1 MNKRRTTFKISIII
15 VFAVLMFTLGLG
27 SFLPIIALEPEKY
40 PSHFSEVKDKI
51 VNGKSEKESHKGT
64 NELVSSNNSNNKVVI
79 LTFHD
84 SIYDSESTYVKPILD
99 SYAFKATFFEI
110 CTRMSDRGWKLVTDL
125 KNDGMDIESHTMTHP
140 MLDKLSESQLDYEVA
155 QSKQC
160 FLDHGINTTI
170 FAYPFGHGS
179 DNATVLDTVAKNYYL
194 ATTAVYDA
202 PPLARLLCDVCKS
215 ADDGTSTRADRYAIN
230 SWVHKHI
237 EGDWNWLTNT
247 CASGTCHLY
256 DNSQMLER
264 FIEYVNSQNSYN
276 EDGKIG
282 AIPIVVYHGIINDT
296 DVTNSKNPNETT
308 VNLFKDEMKYL
319 HDNGFRVLTMA
330 DLGYDENDKVL
341 YIKGSR

>member
-15 VFAVLMFTLGLG
+15 VVFAMLMLSLGLG

-51 VNGKSEKESHKGT
+51 VNEKSEKESHKRT
-64 NELVSSNNSNNKVVI
+64 NESVTSDASNNKVVI

-84 SIYDSESTYVKPILD
+84 SFKSEETDVKPVLD
-99 SYAFKATFFEI
+99 SYGFKATFFEI
-110 CTRMSDRGWKLVTDL
+110 CTRMNDRGWKFLTDM

-140 MLDKLSESQLDYEVA
+140 MLDKMSQSQLGYEIG

-179 DNATVLDTVAKNYYL
+179 DNATVLDKVAKNYYL

-202 PPLARLLCDVCKS
+202 PPLARLLCDDCKS
-215 ADDGTSTRADRYAIN
+215 ADDGKSTRADRYAIN
-230 SWVHKHI
+230 SWVHKHV

-247 CASGTCHLY
+247 CNSGTCKSY
-256 DNSQMLER
+256 NNSQMLER

-282 AIPIVVYHGIINDT
+282 AIPIVVYHGIISDP
-296 DVTNSKNPNETT
+296 DITNSKNPNETT
-308 VNLFKDEMKYL
+308 RNLFNAEMKYL